1 MLSFYDPA
9 KEFIENYACE
19 YGIGCILLQDGH
31 PVAYA
36 SRSLSGAERRYAQIE
51 KEMLA
56 AVYSLEKFH
65 HYTDGLDVRVMT
77 DHNLLV
83 VISAKPLSKTP
94 QKLQS
99 LLLRAMNYKHKLGTN
114 LGRRSQLLIL
124 SQ

>member
-1 MLSFYDPA
+1 M
-9 KEFIENYACE
+9 
-19 YGIGCILLQDGH
+19 
-31 PVAYA
+31 AYA

-99 LLLRAMNYKHKLGTN
+99 LLLRAMNYKHKFGTN